1 MRYAAFIV
9 GFVALT
15 APAHA
20 EPRSAYVTMV
30 LQAFAAKVECP
41 GTDVA
46 YQDLVQKAQDMHLP
60 DETTEK
66 VRKAIAYMHTGG
78 KMGERQD
85 DELMSEVAMAT
96 RSTDL
101 DQKRLGMTT
110 WCETQKPGWPGLF
123 ARRTNFG
130 AAALACETFRASR
143 ASWPGPRHIVHSSNA
158 PFATWPAAGTAI
170 DYRQRTMT
178 CDGSLVAGIWSADF
192 FS

>member
-1 MRYAAFIV
+1 MRYGAFIV
-9 GFVALT
+9 GFVAFA

-85 DELMSEVAMAT
+85 DDLMSEVAMAT
-96 RSTDL
+96 KSTDL
-101 DQKRLGMTT
+101 DQNRLGMTS
-110 WCETQKPGWPGLF
+110 WCETQKTRLAGF
-123 ARRTNFG
+123 IRTKN
-130 AAALACETFRASR
+130 
-143 ASWPGPRHIVHSSNA
+143 
-158 PFATWPAAGTAI
+158 
-170 DYRQRTMT
+170 
-178 CDGSLVAGIWSADF
+178 
-192 FS
+192 